1 MARDAVRA
9 KDEEA
14 AVTKGTDLYS
24 WARRQSELLRA
35 GRLAEIDPEA
45 IAEEIDDVGE
55 EEYHRL
61 ESALRVVMLHLLKW
75 DHQTD
80 RRSRSWALSIRE
92 HRRRVRRQLK
102 RSPGL
107 KSELDEAL
115 AAAYDDARDEA
126 SIETGLPSSVF
137 PEARPYDYA
146 EIMERPIVWPGD
158 EP

>member
-1 MARDAVRA
+1 MGRIAEEKVGRPVA
-9 KDEEA
+9 KEA
-14 AVTKGTDLYS
+14 DLYS
-24 WARRQSELLRA
+24 WAVRQAELLRE
-35 GRLAEIDPEA
+35 GRLAEIDAAA

-61 ESALRVVMLHLLKW
+61 ESALRVVLLHLLKW
-75 DHQTD
+75 DRQPD

-126 SIETGLPSSVF
+126 SIETGLPLSAF
-137 PEARPYDYA
+137 PEARPYEYA
-146 EIMERPIVWPGD
+146 EIMERPIVWAGD
-158 EP
+158 QD